1 MSNAKAILV
10 AVQAINTLLTLRR
23 ELGAA
28 FGRVDA
34 IIRQAE
40 AEGREV
46 TAEDLV
52 DVQETNQE
60 ARDALRAEIDRQRG

>member
-1 MSNAKAILV
+1 MNSAKAILV

-28 FGRVDA
+28 FGQVDT

-46 TAEDLV
+46 TADDLV
-52 DVQETNQE
+52 EVQEANQE
-60 ARDALRAEIDRQRG
+60 ARDALRAEIERQR